1 MVTKNYEIYK
11 VSFSKLYGLSP
22 LEHIGKSLAVKGKT
36 GTENF
41 NDGALHKRTTFSVS
55 LTAAAFPDGVKSVE
69 RQSQKIFEKSFS
81 KVKKT
86 LHLWFLQ
93 CHQHGAKGGAK
104 YACNVVSEEKFQN
117 SKKVFLK
124 EEGNLSSL
132 ALTMP
137 STRPA

>member
-1 MVTKNYEIYK
+1 MTKNYEIYK

-69 RQSQKIFEKSFS
+69 RQSQRKNPQSLKKI
-81 KVKKT
+81 V
-86 LHLWFLQ
+86 
-93 CHQHGAKGGAK
+93 
-104 YACNVVSEEKFQN
+104 
-117 SKKVFLK
+117 LK
-124 EEGNLSSL
+124 RKETCPL
-132 ALTMP
+132 
-137 STRPA
+137 